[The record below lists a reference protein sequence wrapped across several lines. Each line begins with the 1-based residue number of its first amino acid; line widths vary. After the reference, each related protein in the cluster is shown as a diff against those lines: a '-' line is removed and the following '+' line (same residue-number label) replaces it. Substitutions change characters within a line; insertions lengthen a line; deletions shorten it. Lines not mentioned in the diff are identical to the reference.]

1 VPPPLILAS
10 TSAARRTQLE
20 RLGLTV
26 ECIAPPVDE
35 SAWKTKRWPVR
46 TVARRLAEAK
56 AKAVSERRPDAVVIG
71 GDQIA
76 SLDGEP
82 FDKPGSFEV
91 ARNHLRRLAGRQH
104 ELATGVALAHPGGFL
119 SHVEIVELT
128 MRPLTDAEIEAYL
141 AADEPFE
148 CAGCYRW
155 ERRGPMLFNSICTN
169 DPSAIL
175 GLPLLW
181 LTAALRNLGYPMP

>member
-1 VPPPLILAS
+1 LILAS

-26 ECIAPPVDE
+26 ECVAPLVDE
-35 SAWKTKRWPVR
+35 SAWKSKRWPVR
-46 TVARRLAEAK
+46 TVARCLAEAK
-56 AKAVSERRPDAVVIG
+56 AKAVSERRRDAVVIG

-82 FDKPGSFEV
+82 FDKPGSFDT

-104 ELATGVALAHPGGFL
+104 ELATGVALAHSGGL
-119 SHVEIVELT
+119 SSHVEVVELT
-128 MRPLTDAEIEAYL
+128 MRPLTDSEIDAYL

-155 ERRGPMLFNSICTN
+155 ERRGPMLFTSVQTT

-181 LTAALRNLGYPMP
+181 LTAALRSLGYPLP